1 MTPPSDPGST
11 PNHASILAWLR
22 NRAGALGLPPDQ
34 MLLLYC
40 LEGVLTRLSTS
51 AYQEQLVLKG
61 GLEPLIAS
69 SFASSTAV
77 LLNVRIH

>member
-1 MTPPSDPGST
+1 M
-11 PNHASILAWLR
+11 
-22 NRAGALGLPPDQ
+22 
-34 MLLLYC
+34 C
-40 LEGVLTRLSTS
+40 LERLSLETIGEHLVERPVVLHQGWVFGGTNFAEGVLTRLSAS